1 MGWNDEV
8 EVKAAMPST
17 SRETNQNSP
26 SPIDGLI
33 EAAVEEMRRDDD
45 RTPALVALQGV
56 GTPEGLSRILE
67 LSRSPE
73 PIRRRLAACVLG
85 QMHAPGQRSD
95 ERAFPEPA
103 CDALLRLLDDEDP
116 GVMADAIFAL
126 GHLGNRRCDPY
137 LASRRHHEDSHVRY
151 AVAFALCGSTTPVAV
166 EALLALMDDPYDQV
180 RDWATTGIG
189 QCVELDGPPIRAALL
204 RRVDDEDVFTQV
216 EAMHGLARRRDARVL
231 PPLISALSHE
241 HLMPHLFVDAAFAY
255 LGLEED
261 ADIDEEELMAR
272 LRARLANDPP

>member
-1 MGWNDEV
+1 
-8 EVKAAMPST
+8 MPST
-17 SRETNQNSP
+17 PPETSQSDLP
-26 SPIDGLI
+26 SIDSLI
-33 EAAVEEMRRDDD
+33 ETAVAEMRRDDD
-45 RTPALVALQGV
+45 RTPALLALQGI
-56 GTPEGLSRILE
+56 GTPAGLARILD

-73 PIRRRLAACVLG
+73 PIRRRLAAVVLG
-85 QMHAPGQRSD
+85 QMHGPGQRGD

-103 CDALLRLLDDEDP
+103 CDALLRLLDDEDT
-116 GVMADAIFAL
+116 GVMVEAIFAL
-126 GHLGNRRCDPY
+126 GHLGNRRCDPA
-137 LASRRHHEDSHVRY
+137 LAARRHHEDSHVRY

-166 EALLALMDDPYDQV
+166 EALLALMEDAYDQV

-189 QCVELDGPPIRAALL
+189 QSTELDGPEIRAALL

-231 PPLISALSHE
+231 PPLIRALSRE

-261 ADIDEEELMAR
+261 ADLTEADLMTR
-272 LRARLANDPP
+272 LRVLLEGGMP